1 MSTFYTIAEIAQQTG
16 LSAHTLRYY
25 ERIGLIDDVAR
36 NDGQHRRYNAEDLRW
51 LEFLQRL
58 RSTKMSIAQMLCYA
72 QLRRSGNQLESL
84 SERRTMLE
92 QHVGHLND
100 EIALLQ
106 DTLLILNQKIS
117 AYIDMEKQA
126 KSAKPLK
133 EPPCKTTTKPSPK
146 SINAAKKDYLK

>member
-1 MSTFYTIAEIAQQTG
+1 M
-16 LSAHTLRYY
+16 
-25 ERIGLIDDVAR
+25 AR

-106 DTLLILNQKIS
+106 DTLSILYQKIS
-117 AYIDMEKQA
+117 TYIDMEQEV

-133 EPPCKTTTKPSPK
+133 DHHAKQPSNPRRNLSTRPK
-146 SINAAKKDYLK
+146 ETI

>member
-1 MSTFYTIAEIAQQTG
+1 MSTFYTIAEIAKQTG
-16 LSAHTLRYY
+16 LSAHTMRYY

-106 DTLLILNQKIS
+106 DTLSILYQKIS
-117 AYIDMEKQA
+117 TYIDMEQEV

-133 EPPCKTTTKPSPK
+133 DHHAKQPSNPRRNLSARPKKT
-146 SINAAKKDYLK
+146 I